1 MSELLPSR
9 QNERYGACDD
19 VGGIR
24 PKMGRSLS
32 RHSRE
37 NGVKWLQQDGE
48 AQGGRLRER
57 FYGRLGQ
64 AGATFQGSR
73 DEGLASF
80 CQSSGKVLTLFH
92 RSVNKVLT
100 VFHRSVNKV
109 RTLFWRSFHRVCA
122 ELAQSLRRVSP
133 KFVGSWDEF
142 VRSLRNVSAK
152 GSEKGGITPQRRR
165 ENQGMLSWI
174 KVQTELPEH
183 PKIYRLRQEMKFR
196 KNFEAVGLLVCLWL
210 WAANH
215 APDGKLS
222 RFPPEAIAKAVQ
234 IRDGGRLLEALR
246 VSGWVDETEDGG
258 LKLHD
263 WEEHAFGLMEIAERQ
278 RAQNRDRVRRYR
290 ARQREDAAQHAHGQ
304 GAEGGNEICNVTE
317 TEGNA
322 PRGEER
328 TEEEK
333 REDREEMERTTTGS
347 GGAGDESSSLW
358 SLSPPTNILSDEQV
372 MEWVQGQ
379 LEALSPAGK
388 QELRQALKEH
398 GGKKCMEAVCIAM
411 DQGRPVWRYVRG
423 VLNNWRAEGQYSGA
437 SPAPGDTGNGEHAGG
452 SQRQLRAF
460 LQSLKEEPEKP
471 AQNMD
476 FWKGKFI

>member
-1 MSELLPSR
+1 
-9 QNERYGACDD
+9 
-19 VGGIR
+19 
-24 PKMGRSLS
+24 
-32 RHSRE
+32 
-37 NGVKWLQQDGE
+37 
-48 AQGGRLRER
+48 
-57 FYGRLGQ
+57 
-64 AGATFQGSR
+64 
-73 DEGLASF
+73 
-80 CQSSGKVLTLFH
+80 
-92 RSVNKVLT
+92 
-100 VFHRSVNKV
+100 
-109 RTLFWRSFHRVCA
+109 
-122 ELAQSLRRVSP
+122 
-133 KFVGSWDEF
+133 
-142 VRSLRNVSAK
+142 
-152 GSEKGGITPQRRR
+152 
-165 ENQGMLSWI
+165 MLSWI

-347 GGAGDESSSLW
+347 GGAGDGSSSLS

-411 DQGRPVWRYVRG
+411 GQGRPVWRYVRG

-460 LQSLKEEPEKP
+460 LRSLKEEPEKP

-476 FWKGKFI
+476 FWKGKLI

>member
-1 MSELLPSR
+1 
-9 QNERYGACDD
+9 
-19 VGGIR
+19 
-24 PKMGRSLS
+24 
-32 RHSRE
+32 
-37 NGVKWLQQDGE
+37 
-48 AQGGRLRER
+48 
-57 FYGRLGQ
+57 
-64 AGATFQGSR
+64 
-73 DEGLASF
+73 
-80 CQSSGKVLTLFH
+80 
-92 RSVNKVLT
+92 
-100 VFHRSVNKV
+100 
-109 RTLFWRSFHRVCA
+109 
-122 ELAQSLRRVSP
+122 
-133 KFVGSWDEF
+133 
-142 VRSLRNVSAK
+142 
-152 GSEKGGITPQRRR
+152 
-165 ENQGMLSWI
+165 MLSWI

-304 GAEGGNEICNVTE
+304 GAEDGNETCNVTE
-317 TEGNA
+317 TDGNA

-347 GGAGDESSSLW
+347 SGEGDGSSSLW

-437 SPAPGDTGNGEHAGG
+437 SPAPGDTGNGENAGG

-460 LQSLKEEPEKP
+460 LRSLKEEPEKP